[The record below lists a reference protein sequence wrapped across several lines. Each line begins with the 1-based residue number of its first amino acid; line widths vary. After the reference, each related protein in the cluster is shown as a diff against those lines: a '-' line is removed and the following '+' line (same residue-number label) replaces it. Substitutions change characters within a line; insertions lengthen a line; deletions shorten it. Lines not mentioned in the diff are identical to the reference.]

1 MDVSSGM
8 PVLASPLRVRDGR
21 PGGRTGRAAIDPIGR
36 TGRAAIDPIG
46 RTGRAAIDPI
56 GRTGR
61 VASLVADGQD
71 GYTYIWDG

>member
-1 MDVSSGM
+1 MSLRGM

-21 PGGRTGRAAIDPIGR
+21 PGGRTGRAAIEPL
-36 TGRAAIDPIG
+36 
-46 RTGRAAIDPI
+46 

-61 VASLVADGQD
+61 VATLVADGQD